1 MFRQGRYRR
10 KAAGHA
16 TCSNGCVRP
25 GTDDGEGGCQAGPE
39 MRPKSS
45 AARPDGTILVF
56 GADNLP
62 MRSDEWFMANEAVE
76 IFLTFCANAP
86 FPSYVGWRLAPVL

>member
-1 MFRQGRYRR
+1 
-10 KAAGHA
+10 
-16 TCSNGCVRP
+16 
-25 GTDDGEGGCQAGPE
+25 

-45 AARPDGTILVF
+45 AAGPDGTILVF
-56 GADNLP
+56 GAGNLP